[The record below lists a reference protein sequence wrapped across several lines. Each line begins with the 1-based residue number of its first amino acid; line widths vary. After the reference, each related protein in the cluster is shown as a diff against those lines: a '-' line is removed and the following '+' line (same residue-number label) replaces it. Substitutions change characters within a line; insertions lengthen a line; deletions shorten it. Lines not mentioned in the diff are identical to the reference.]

1 MLKCARSTEALL
13 ARVLS
18 KCVGCAINHE
28 IDRAIAGLRI
38 DLLDRFLER
47 PPSVG
52 AHPCL
57 KGLPRSLLTLEKNQ
71 VFPGF
76 LN

>member
-1 MLKCARSTEALL
+1 MCRE
-13 ARVLS
+13 R
-18 KCVGCAINHE
+18 AINHE

-47 PPSVG
+47 PSSVG
-52 AHPCL
+52 ADPCL